1 EEIGKGGHVSFDD
14 QTRLARNLGDCRRK
28 CKKKKQKLSSR
39 KETFTKAETERGA
52 LEVPLKHA
60 PNQVEVEVEIH
71 PRPKGETEL
80 EKLPENESL
89 VTETPT
95 VTVRDNGGPV
105 EDVSTIEPI
114 PRTHSGRESAGVCDS
129 ESVKPDFKRGA
140 LEVPL
145 KHAPNQVEVDVE
157 IHPRPKGETEL
168 EKLSAKE
175 SLVTETPT
183 VTMVTVPAN
192 GGPVEEVSTI
202 EPIPRTHSGRE
213 SAGVCDS
220 EPVKPDFKVPV
231 EPELKAQPNAPQND
245 GTARLH
251 HFVSNMVIK
260 PVSCVHCGKKIK
272 FLKRSMKCSDCKV
285 VSHRHCR
292 ERCPLPCTP
301 NPIGCPLKI
310 GEGCVYDVLADY
322 APDSFPSIPPLV
334 ISCVNEI
341 EQRGLCEAGLYRLSG
356 SYVQVKDLKEEF
368 LLTNMVPV
376 LSEVKN
382 INTVTGLLKDFLR
395 NLKEPLL
402 TFRLTQAFM
411 DAAEVSDEENS
422 FSLLYQSISDLPK
435 ANRDTLAFLVLHLQ
449 RVAESLE
456 TRMDIHNLAL
466 VFGPTIVGH
475 AVPNPEPHDDHS
487 GTPSVRS
494 SNYWDQFDVS
504 TIEHDSIGNTPAG
517 RESAGVC
524 DSEPVKSDLR
534 FPCEPELKAQ
544 PNAPQ
549 NDGTPLVSTTLSPTW
564 SSSLCPAFTVER
576 RSSFK
581 AVHEVQ

>member
-1 EEIGKGGHVSFDD
+1 MLVFTIWRQIANTSLSNTHLKTFLTQRQDSF
-14 QTRLARNLGDCRRK
+14 RLARNLGDCRRK
-28 CKKKKQKLSSR
+28 WKKKKQKLRSR

-60 PNQVEVEVEIH
+60 PNQVEVDVEIH
-71 PRPKGETEL
+71 PRPKGEAEL

-95 VTVRDNGGPV
+95 VKVPANGGPV

-129 ESVKPDFKRGA
+129 EPVKSDSKTLP
-140 LEVPL
+140 E
-145 KHAPNQVEVDVE
+145 N
-157 IHPRPKGETEL
+157 
-168 EKLSAKE
+168 E

-183 VTMVTVPAN
+183 VTVPAN
-192 GGPVEEVSTI
+192 GGPVEDVSTI

-220 EPVKPDFKVPV
+220 EPVKSDFKVPV
-231 EPELKAQPNAPQND
+231 EPELKAQSNAPQND

-285 VSHRHCR
+285 VSHLQCR

-301 NPIGCPLKI
+301 NPIGCPLKV

-322 APDSFPSIPPLV
+322 APDSSPSIPPLV
-334 ISCVNEI
+334 ISCVSEI

-376 LSEVKN
+376 LSEVEN

-475 AVPNPEPHDDHS
+475 AVPNPDLMTIMWDTNRQIKVMEHLLTMP
-487 GTPSVRS
+487 
-494 SNYWDQFDVS
+494 SNYWDQFVTEEQHTNSIIDNHKSLKTSLNMMS
-504 TIEHDSIGNTPAG
+504 T
-517 RESAGVC
+517 
-524 DSEPVKSDLR
+524 
-534 FPCEPELKAQ
+534 LKL
-544 PNAPQ
+544 
-549 NDGTPLVSTTLSPTW
+549 GLKCS
-564 SSSLCPAFTVER
+564 
-576 RSSFK
+576 K
-581 AVHEVQ
+581 A

>member
-1 EEIGKGGHVSFDD
+1 MGILSFLGFS
-14 QTRLARNLGDCRRK
+14 RLARNLGDCRRK
-28 CKKKKQKLSSR
+28 LKKKQKLRSR
-39 KETFTKAETERGA
+39 KETFTKAETE
-52 LEVPLKHA
+52 
-60 PNQVEVEVEIH
+60 
-71 PRPKGETEL
+71 
-80 EKLPENESL
+80 
-89 VTETPT
+89 
-95 VTVRDNGGPV
+95 
-105 EDVSTIEPI
+105 
-114 PRTHSGRESAGVCDS
+114 
-129 ESVKPDFKRGA
+129 RGA

-168 EKLSAKE
+168 EKLSENE

-183 VTMVTVPAN
+183 VTVPAN
-192 GGPVEEVSTI
+192 GGPVEDVSTIEPIPRTHSGRESYWSVWSAICSFLHYWKTNKTLKTSFNMMRTLKQGNFFSEIRPKGETELETLPENESLVTETPTVKVPANGEPVEDVSTI

-220 EPVKPDFKVPV
+220 EPVESDFKVPV

-272 FLKRSMKCSDCKV
+272 FLKRSMKCSECKV
-285 VSHRHCR
+285 VSHPQCR

-322 APDSFPSIPPLV
+322 APDSSPSIPPLV

-376 LSEVKN
+376 LSEVEN

-475 AVPNPEPHDDHS
+475 AVPNPDLMTIMWDTNRQIKVMEHLL
-487 GTPSVRS
+487 TMPSMKNLKNVT
-494 SNYWDQFDVS
+494 N
-504 TIEHDSIGNTPAG
+504 
-517 RESAGVC
+517 
-524 DSEPVKSDLR
+524 SEISKGIKIV
-534 FPCEPELKAQ
+534 
-544 PNAPQ
+544 
-549 NDGTPLVSTTLSPTW
+549 
-564 SSSLCPAFTVER
+564 
-576 RSSFK
+576 
-581 AVHEVQ
+581 

>member
-1 EEIGKGGHVSFDD
+1 GEEIVCHIMGILSFLGFS
-14 QTRLARNLGDCRRK
+14 RLARNLGDCRRK
-28 CKKKKQKLSSR
+28 LKKKKQKLRSR

-60 PNQVEVEVEIH
+60 PNQVEVDVEIH

-95 VTVRDNGGPV
+95 VTVPANGGPV

-114 PRTHSGRESAGVCDS
+114 PRTHSRRESAGVCDS
-129 ESVKPDFKRGA
+129 EPVKSDFKRGA

-168 EKLSAKE
+168 EKLPENE

-183 VTMVTVPAN
+183 VKVPAN
-192 GGPVEEVSTI
+192 GEPVEDVSTI
-202 EPIPRTHSGRE
+202 EQIPRTHSGRE

-220 EPVKPDFKVPV
+220 EPVESDFKVPV

-260 PVSCVHCGKKIK
+260 PVSCGHCGKKIK

-285 VSHRHCR
+285 VSHPQCR

-301 NPIGCPLKI
+301 NPIGCPLKV

-322 APDSFPSIPPLV
+322 APDSSPSIPPLV
-334 ISCVNEI
+334 ISCVSEI

-376 LSEVKN
+376 LSEVEN

-475 AVPNPEPHDDHS
+475 AVPNPDLMTIMWDTNRQIKVMEHLLTMP
-487 GTPSVRS
+487 
-494 SNYWDQFDVS
+494 SNYWDQFVTEQRHTNSIIDNHKSLKTSLNMMS
-504 TIEHDSIGNTPAG
+504 T
-517 RESAGVC
+517 
-524 DSEPVKSDLR
+524 
-534 FPCEPELKAQ
+534 LKL
-544 PNAPQ
+544 
-549 NDGTPLVSTTLSPTW
+549 GLKCS
-564 SSSLCPAFTVER
+564 
-576 RSSFK
+576 K
-581 AVHEVQ
+581 A

>member
-1 EEIGKGGHVSFDD
+1 PLLSPFLSTFLGEELGKVCHIMGILSFLGFS
-14 QTRLARNLGDCRRK
+14 RLARNLGDCRRK
-28 CKKKKQKLSSR
+28 WKKKKQKVRSR

-60 PNQVEVEVEIH
+60 PNQVVVEVEIH
-71 PRPKGETEL
+71 PRPKGETECEEL
-80 EKLPENESL
+80 SAKESL

-95 VTVRDNGGPV
+95 VTVPDNGGPMEDVSTIEPIPRTHSGRESYWSVWSAICSFLHFWKTNKTLKTSLNMMSTLKQGKHFSEIRPKGETECEELSAKESLVTETPTVTVPDNGGPV

-129 ESVKPDFKRGA
+129 ESVK
-140 LEVPL
+140 
-145 KHAPNQVEVDVE
+145 
-157 IHPRPKGETEL
+157 
-168 EKLSAKE
+168 S
-175 SLVTETPT
+175 
-183 VTMVTVPAN
+183 
-192 GGPVEEVSTI
+192 
-202 EPIPRTHSGRE
+202 
-213 SAGVCDS
+213 
-220 EPVKPDFKVPV
+220 DFKVPV

-260 PVSCVHCGKKIK
+260 PVSCVHCGRKIT

-285 VSHRHCR
+285 VSHPQCR

-322 APDSFPSIPPLV
+322 APDSSPSIPPLV

-475 AVPNPEPHDDHS
+475 AVPNPDLITIMWDTNRQIKVMERLLTMP
-487 GTPSVRS
+487 
-494 SNYWDQFDVS
+494 SNYWDQFKNV
-504 TIEHDSIGNTPAG
+504 TN
-517 RESAGVC
+517 
-524 DSEPVKSDLR
+524 SEISKGIKIV
-534 FPCEPELKAQ
+534 
-544 PNAPQ
+544 
-549 NDGTPLVSTTLSPTW
+549 
-564 SSSLCPAFTVER
+564 
-576 RSSFK
+576 
-581 AVHEVQ
+581 